1 MPACPPEPEPVRDRL
16 TDRLPGRRLDAG
28 ADQASGDDTAPYQT
42 QVHVHLTNIVA
53 NLRAVR
59 ERVGPDPQILFAVKA
74 DGYGHGAVDVARAAV
89 AAGAADWLGVATVP
103 EGLELR
109 RAGIDAPILK
119 LSATFAP
126 DVGAEMAVAAG
137 ADISLVV
144 CDRDEVD
151 ALQRVCAGRGLVAGV
166 HLKIDTGMGRIGCPP
181 SEAPALACVI
191 ERDCPALS
199 LEGLMTHLP
208 VSDVPDQDEFTAAQ
222 IARFAACCSHVEQT
236 LGRSVP
242 AHCANSG
249 GILGHPDSWLDMVRP
264 GIMAYG
270 SYPDPSTPRTVELL
284 PGLSWVTRV
293 SFVKKVAAG
302 TSVSYGRTWVAPRDT
317 VIATL
322 PVGYGDGYDRHLSNS
337 GHVLLG
343 GRSVPI
349 VGRVCMD
356 QLMVDAGTTA
366 SVAVG
371 DRVVLIG
378 RDGTEEITA
387 EDMAIQL
394 GTIPYEV
401 TCRISHRVP
410 RIHAHG

>member
-1 MPACPPEPEPVRDRL
+1 MPARPPD
-16 TDRLPGRRLDAG
+16 GG
-28 ADQASGDDTAPYQT
+28 ADQASRDDTTLYQT
-42 QVHVHLTNIVA
+42 QIRVHLANIVA
-53 NLRAVR
+53 NLRTVR
-59 ERVGPDPQILFAVKA
+59 ERVGPDRQILFAVKA

-89 AAGAADWLGVATVP
+89 AAGVADWLGVATVP

-109 RAGIDAPILK
+109 EAGIDAPILK
-119 LSATFAP
+119 LSATFGP
-126 DVGAEMAVAAG
+126 DVCGEMVVAVR
-137 ADISLVV
+137 ADIALVV
-144 CDRDEVD
+144 CDRDGIET
-151 ALQRVCAGRGLVAGV
+151 LQQVCAGRGLSARV
-166 HLKIDTGMGRIGCPP
+166 HLKVDTGMGRIGCPP
-181 SEAPALACVI
+181 GEAPALAGFI

-199 LEGLMTHLP
+199 LDGLMTHLP

-222 IARFAACCSHVEQT
+222 IARFAACCSHVEQA

-270 SYPDPSTPRTVELL
+270 SYPDPTTPHTVELL

-322 PVGYGDGYDRHLSNS
+322 PVGYGDGYDRHLSNA

-343 GRSVPI
+343 GRRVPI

-356 QLMVDAGTTA
+356 QLMVDAGTDA
-366 SVAVG
+366 SVAAG

-378 RDGTEEITA
+378 RDGTETISA
-387 EDMAIQL
+387 EDMAIEL

-410 RIHAHG
+410 RIHVLG